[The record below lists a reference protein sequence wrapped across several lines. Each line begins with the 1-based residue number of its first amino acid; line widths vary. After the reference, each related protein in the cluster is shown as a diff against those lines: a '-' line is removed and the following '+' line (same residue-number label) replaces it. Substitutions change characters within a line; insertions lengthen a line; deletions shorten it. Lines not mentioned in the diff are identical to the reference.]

1 MKFFFTYSSVYS
13 LKKSKIVLRHGYH
26 LFQRKKKKLSS
37 SAKEDIQKTLQNLQD
52 EILQKNQQRAHE
64 LAKQVEAL
72 CDMHLKKNL
81 FDHLRDLFFAL
92 LFALV
97 VAVLVRQ
104 MWFEFYEIPS
114 GSMRPTLKE
123 QDRLVVSKTDFCIN
137 VPLQT
142 RHFYF
147 DPSLVNRNGIVIF
160 TGENMDIKDV
170 DTLYFYL
177 FPGKKQYIKRMIGK
191 PGDILYFYGGQIYGI
206 DEKGQDISPKLQL
219 AKLNSIEHIPFI
231 DFDRKI
237 STLQPPSNG
246 IYPSVSIYQ
255 MNEPVAKLY
264 VSAQNQLCGE
274 MLPQRETHL
283 PSAPAISSY
292 SDMWG
297 FKNYAMARLLTR
309 DQVKLFTDQDPSTM
323 EDGLL
328 YLEIKHHPSL
338 STVKLGRDE
347 YGRLRP
353 LPGLSTSIIPLKEQ
367 HLQAIFA
374 NLYTARFNVK
384 NGFASRYGETMS
396 NGNTLFLPQLSDVS
410 NGCYEFY
417 NGVAYEVKWQ
427 GITRQLPS
435 AHPLYHFDP
444 SRIQLLFDTGIEFDM
459 RFMPQVKGQRLVPAR
474 YTYFRNG
481 DLYLLGSPILKKDDP
496 VLINFLARERQRQA
510 ASSIQIPYLPFE
522 DAGPPF
528 KSDGTLDVELIQHN
542 GILVPP
548 KMYLVLGDNHAM
560 SADSRDF
567 GFVPEDNLRGGPDL
581 IFWPP
586 NNRWGFP
593 LQAHYD
599 FFNLPRTIVWVGA
612 AAFIGLGIAFWRRKN
627 RLPLE
632 L

>member
-1 MKFFFTYSSVYS
+1 M
-13 LKKSKIVLRHGYH
+13 
-26 LFQRKKKKLSS
+26 
-37 SAKEDIQKTLQNLQD
+37 DIQKTLQNLQD
-52 EILQKNQQRAHE
+52 EILNKNQQRAYE
-64 LAKQVEAL
+64 LSKQAEAL
-72 CDMHLKKNL
+72 CDIHMKKTS

-142 RHFYF
+142 KHFYF
-147 DPSLVNRNGIVIF
+147 DPSLVNRNGIIIF

-177 FPGKKQYIKRMIGK
+177 FPGKKQYIKRLIGK
-191 PGDILYFYGGQIYGI
+191 PGDILYFYGGGVYGI

-219 AKLNSIEHIPFI
+219 AELSGIEHIPFI

-237 STLQPPSNG
+237 STLQPPSDG
-246 IYPSVSIYQ
+246 LYPSISIYQ

-264 VSAQNQLCGE
+264 VSAKNQLSGE
-274 MLPQRETHL
+274 MLPQPQTHL
-283 PSAPAISSY
+283 SSAPAISSY

-309 DQVKLFTDQDPSTM
+309 EQVKLFTDQDPATM

-328 YLEIKHHPSL
+328 YLELKHHPSL
-338 STVKLGRDE
+338 SSAKLGRDE
-347 YGRLRP
+347 YGRVRP
-353 LPGLSTSIIPLKEQ
+353 LLGLSTSIIPLQEK
-367 HLQAIFA
+367 HLRAIFES
-374 NLYTARFNVK
+374 LYTARFFVK
-384 NGFASRYGETMS
+384 NGFANRYGTTMK
-396 NGNTLFLPQLSDVS
+396 NGNTLFLPQLPNVP

-417 NGVAYEVKWQ
+417 NGKAYEVKWQ
-427 GITRQLPS
+427 GITLELPPT
-435 AHPLYHFDP
+435 HPLYRFDP
-444 SRIQLLFDTGIEFDM
+444 ARVQLLFNIGIEFDL
-459 RFMPQVKGQRLVPAR
+459 RFMPQQIKGQRLVPAR
-474 YTYFRNG
+474 YCYFRNK
-481 DLYLLGSPILKKDDP
+481 DLYLLGSPVLKQDDP
-496 VLINFLARERQRQA
+496 VLINYLAREQQRQT
-510 ASSIQIPYLPFE
+510 ASSMQIPYQPFA
-522 DAGPPF
+522 DMGPPI
-528 KSDGTLDVELIQHN
+528 KSDGTLDVEFIQQY
-542 GILVPP
+542 GIMIPP
-548 KMYLVLGDNHAM
+548 KMYMALGDNHAM

-586 NNRWGFP
+586 GKRWGIP
-593 LQAHYD
+593 LQASYN
-599 FFNLPRTIVWVGA
+599 FFNMPRTIVWAGA
-612 AAFIGLGIAFWRRKN
+612 AIFIGLGVAFWRRKN
-627 RLPLE
+627 RLPLTG